1 MRVFRGFAALSFIVG
16 TALFVCLLVLF
27 LAFCLSFCPS
37 SKVRQGIR
45 GFMDRMINVWVAGN
59 RWMIRRLNVIS
70 IETIFDQQLE
80 IERNQWQIVI
90 CNHQSW
96 ADVIVLQ
103 IALLDNVPPIKFF
116 TKREFIWVPVLG
128 FVLWILKFP
137 YVLRASTG
145 LKRTEA
151 SRNQLNAHSMHRAR
165 RQFHERPVSI
175 LIFCEGT
182 RFNQE
187 KYRAQQ
193 SSYRNLLRPKIGGLA
208 FTIEAL
214 QSKTSHLLDVTLVYE
229 GKTPNFWNFL
239 CGKCRRVKVL
249 TRKVLIKELLE
260 PSIRSGIRELWQA
273 KDREIDRL
281 QSEFNS

>member
-1 MRVFRGFAALSFIVG
+1 MSVFRGFAALSFIVG
-16 TALFVCLLVLF
+16 TALFVCLLVL
-27 LAFCLSFCPS
+27 LLTLCLVFCPS

-80 IERNQWQIVI
+80 IEQNQWQIVI

-137 YVLRASTG
+137 YVLRASPS
-145 LKRTEA
+145 LKRTE
-151 SRNQLNAHSMHRAR
+151 SFRNQLNAHSMHRAR
-165 RQFHERPVSI
+165 QQFHERPVSI

-187 KYRAQQ
+187 KYRAQK
-193 SSYRNLLRPKIGGLA
+193 SSYHNLLRPKIGGVA
-208 FTIEAL
+208 FTIDAL
-214 QSKTSHLLDVTLVYE
+214 QTKTRHILDVTLVYE

-239 CGKCRRVKVL
+239 CGKCRRVKVHIH
-249 TRKVLIKELLE
+249 KVLIKDLLE
-260 PSIRSGIRELWQA
+260 PSIRSGIRQLWQV